1 VTTIKSKL
9 LAIILIPLMAISLTH
24 CAVVGRTV
32 GMAVALVPMAI
43 SMIPVKLIFSCI
55 PEGTAIDTP
64 DGPKPIETLRPGDE
78 VIGFSGK
85 PVRIMQMHGYIEDP
99 AGERFHEITFDNGA
113 VVRLCDMHRID
124 GVRANRVMPGAQ
136 LGGQTVKFVTIYGGV
151 ERSYDLLT
159 EDDGYRISGIPV
171 NSMIEE
177 MIEAAQNGVE
187 SIPEE

>member
-1 VTTIKSKL
+1 MTIFKTRL
-9 LAIILIPLMAISLTH
+9 LRIILIPMMAVSLTN
-24 CAVVGRTV
+24 CALVGRTV
-32 GMAVALVPMAI
+32 GMAAALVPMAI
-43 SMIPVKLIFSCI
+43 SIIPIKLLFSCI
-55 PEGTAIDTP
+55 PEGMEIDTP

-85 PVRIMQMHGYIEDP
+85 PVRIMQMHGYVEDP
-99 AGERFHEITFDNGA
+99 EGERFHEITFDNGA

-124 GVRANRVMPGAQ
+124 SIPANEVTPGAQ
-136 LGGQTVKFVTIYGGV
+136 LGGQTVQSVKVYGGV

-177 MIEAAQNGVE
+177 MLEAAKNGAQSV
-187 SIPEE
+187 PE